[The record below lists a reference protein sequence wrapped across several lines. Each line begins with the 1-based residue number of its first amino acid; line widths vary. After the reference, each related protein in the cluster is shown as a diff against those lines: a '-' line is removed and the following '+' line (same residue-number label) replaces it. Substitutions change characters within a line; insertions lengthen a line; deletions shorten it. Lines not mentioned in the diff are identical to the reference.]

1 MASLTASET
10 EDTGLTS
17 LLYDPKAR
25 GLLFQVLLLTAVVSF
40 FAWILD
46 NTITNLAAQGKK
58 SGFGFLGETSGFQI
72 LTTLG
77 TFVMEARA
85 GVATYLDVFWIG
97 VINTLIISFIGII
110 AATLMGFL
118 MGIFRLSSNVVLR
131 GFATFY
137 VEILRNIPLLL
148 QIFFWYFVV
157 LRALPDKRASGMSM
171 GFLGEFPM
179 NVTGLYTS
187 YPIFLEGFSSVVWA
201 FLAACVLAWIVSWL
215 AKKRQEATGRQ
226 FPSFWV
232 GLLIIAAIPLFV
244 FYQLGGP
251 LEMESARFLN
261 VGDPILDAN
270 GEPTGRTASKI
281 KAGYVPGEGGVIKPE
296 FIALWLAL
304 SLYTASF
311 IAEIVRAG
319 ILAVPG
325 GQTEAAKALGISPSV
340 TLRKVII
347 PQAMRVIIPPLTSQF
362 LNLTKNSS
370 LAIAIAYPDL
380 VSIFAGTALNQV
392 GQEIEMIFMMMM
404 VYLIISLGTAAFMNW
419 FNARMMLVER

>member
-1 MASLTASET
+1 MTSTTASET
-10 EDTGLTS
+10 GDAGLTS

-25 GLLFQVLLLTAVVSF
+25 GLLFQVLLLTAVVAF

-46 NTITNLAAQGKK
+46 NTITNLATQGKK
-58 SGFGFLGETSGFQI
+58 SGFGFLGETSGFRM

-85 GVATYLDVFWIG
+85 GVATYFDVFWIG
-97 VINTLIISFIGII
+97 VINTLIVSFLGII
-110 AATLMGFL
+110 AATLLGFL

-131 GFATFY
+131 GFATVY
-137 VEILRNIPLLL
+137 VELLRNIPLLL

-157 LRALPDKRASGMSM
+157 LRALPDKRTPGMSM

-179 NVTGLYTS
+179 NVTGLYAS
-187 YPIFLEGFSSVVWA
+187 YPVFLEGFSTVVWA
-201 FLAACVLAWIVSWL
+201 FLGACVLAWAIAWL
-215 AKKRQEATGRQ
+215 ARKRQEATGKQ
-226 FPSFWV
+226 FPAFWF
-232 GLLIIAAIPLFV
+232 GLLLIIAIPLFV
-244 FYQLGGP
+244 FYQLGAP
-251 LEMESARFLN
+251 AEWEPARFLN
-261 VGDPILDAN
+261 VGDPIIGPD

-281 KAGYVPGEGGVIKPE
+281 KAGYVPGEGIVIKPE

-319 ILAVPG
+319 ILAVPS
-325 GQTEAAKALGISPSV
+325 GQTEAAKALGISPNI
-340 TLRKVII
+340 TLRKVVI

-404 VYLIISLGTAAFMNW
+404 VYLIISIGTAAFMNW
-419 FNARMMLVER
+419 FNDRMMLVER

>member
-1 MASLTASET
+1 MAITTDAALDEQP
-10 EDTGLTS
+10 GLTS

-25 GLLFQVLLLTAVVSF
+25 GLLFQVLLLTAVIAF

-58 SGFGFLGETSGFQI
+58 SGFGFLNETSGFQM

-77 TFVMEARA
+77 TYFIEARP
-85 GVATYLDVFWIG
+85 GIATYLDVFWIG
-97 VINTLIISFIGII
+97 VINTLIVALLGII
-110 AATLMGFL
+110 AATLLGFL
-118 MGIFRLSSNVVLR
+118 IGIFRLSSNVVLR
-131 GFATFY
+131 SFATVY
-137 VEILRNIPLLL
+137 VEMLRNIPLLL

-157 LRALPDKRASGMSM
+157 LRALPDKRESA
-171 GFLGEFPM
+171 GFFGDVFGI
-179 NVTGLYTS
+179 NVTGLYG
-187 YPIFLEGFSSVVWA
+187 PFPMFHEGFGTVVWA
-201 FLAACVLAWIVSWL
+201 FLGACVLAWIVSWL
-215 AKKRQEATGRQ
+215 AGKRQEATGKQ

-232 GLLIIAAIPLFV
+232 GVALIIGIPMAV
-244 FYQLGGP
+244 FYAMGAP
-251 LEMESARFLN
+251 AEWEHANFLN

-270 GEPTGRTASKI
+270 GEPTGRKVSKI
-281 KAGYVPGEGGVIKPE
+281 KAGYEAGVGTVIKPE

-304 SLYTASF
+304 ALYTASF

-325 GQTEAAKALGISPSV
+325 GQTEASKALGINSNV

-370 LAIAIAYPDL
+370 LAVAIAYPDI
-380 VSIFAGTALNQV
+380 VSVFAGTALNQV

-419 FNARMMLVER
+419 FNDRMALVER